1 MRELITILKSTKP
14 QKKFM
19 ALFIVDGK
27 ELITH
32 FGQNG
37 STTYVEG
44 ADELK
49 RLNYLKRHKI
59 REDWNN
65 PFSSGSLSRWILWEY
80 RDINEAVKH
89 FKNRFNL

>member
-27 ELITH
+27 EYITH

-37 STTYVEG
+37 SITYVEG

-89 FKNRFNL
+89 FKTRFNL